1 MNQAIRKLSGLL
13 VLPVLLAALLMMP
26 LRAKAAEYACDA
38 VIPVSMELNGTHDE
52 KFEVTIELAEG
63 ADETTPL
70 PAEEACSLLLG
81 DGESGNFAIHYTEPG
96 DYFYVIRQT
105 AGDTAYMS
113 YDATVYAVQVQV
125 TNLETPDGTTLTYTV
140 TAYDASIP
148 EPDTEDKVSELAFL
162 NTYAPPTPT
171 PDEHPDIAEGIEN
184 GTWGGAPTATPGAVN
199 LNALLPQTSDDLPLT
214 ALVVVLVLAA
224 AAIVV
229 LVVLRVRKNK
239 QDGQQ

>member
-26 LRAKAAEYACDA
+26 VRANAEEVPYECFAEL
-38 VIPVSMELNGTHDE
+38 PVSVELNGDHDE
-52 KFEVTIELAEG
+52 QFHVTIELAEG
-63 ADETTPL
+63 MDETAPL
-70 PAEEACSLLLG
+70 PDEAAGGLLIAG
-81 DGESGNFAIHYTEPG
+81 DASDSFSNFHFTKPG
-96 DYFYVIRQT
+96 DYVYVVKQEI
-105 AGDTAYMS
+105 GNTAYMS
-113 YDATVYAVQVQV
+113 YDNTV
-125 TNLETPDGTTLTYTV
+125 YTV
-140 TAYDASIP
+140 TIRVTNADNGGLQHEIWATTDDDP
-148 EPDTEDKVSELAFL
+148 NTKVQELAFL

-184 GTWGGAPTATPGAVN
+184 GTWGGTPTPKPVST
-199 LNALLPQTSDDLPLT
+199 LPQTSDALPLT
-214 ALVVVLVLAA
+214 ALVVVLVVAA

>member
-26 LRAKAAEYACDA
+26 VRAHAAEASYECYAELPVSVALNGDNDEQFHVMIEPAEGMGDA
-38 VIPVSMELNGTHDE
+38 VPM
-52 KFEVTIELAEG
+52 
-63 ADETTPL
+63 P
-70 PAEEACSLLLG
+70 EEAVDGLMIAG
-81 DGESGNFAIHYTEPG
+81 DASDTFSNFHFTEPG
-96 DYFYVIRQT
+96 DYVYVVKQEI
-105 AGDTAYMS
+105 GSTAYMS
-113 YDATVYAVQVQV
+113 YDNTV
-125 TNLETPDGTTLTYTV
+125 YTV
-140 TAYDASIP
+140 TIRVTNADNGGLQSEIWAVTDDNP
-148 EPDTEDKVSELAFL
+148 TVKVRALSFL
-162 NTYAPPTPT
+162 NTYAPPAPSTPK
-171 PDEHPDIAEGIEN
+171 PDDHPDIAEGIAN

-239 QDGQQ
+239 QDGQK

>member
-13 VLPVLLAALLMMP
+13 VLPVLLVALLLMP
-26 LRAKAAEYACDA
+26 VRAKAAEYACDA
-38 VIPVSMELNGTHDE
+38 AIPVSMELNGDHDE
-52 KFEVTIELAEG
+52 QFEVTIELAEG

-70 PAEEACSLLLG
+70 PAEEACSLLLS

-148 EPDTEDKVSELAFL
+148 EPDTEDKAQALAFL
-162 NTYAPPTPT
+162 NTYAPPTPAPT
-171 PDEHPDIAEGIEN
+171 DEHPDIAEGIEN
-184 GTWGGAPTATPGAVN
+184 GTWGGTPTPKPVST
-199 LNALLPQTSDDLPLT
+199 LPQTSDALPLT